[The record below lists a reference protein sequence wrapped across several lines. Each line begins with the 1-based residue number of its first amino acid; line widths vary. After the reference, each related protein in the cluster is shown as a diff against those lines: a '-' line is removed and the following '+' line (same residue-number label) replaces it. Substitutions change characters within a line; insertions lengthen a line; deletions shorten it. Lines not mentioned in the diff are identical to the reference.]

1 MEQFGEASAR
11 HSRMLGIRPGDGEK
25 SRRRRASGLAVALR
39 EREGKGIG
47 VGMASGCVILERL
60 LLFEEGNVL
69 HSLDSDFAFITMA
82 YMETYEAIIHGE
94 DAMHI

>member
-1 MEQFGEASAR
+1 
-11 HSRMLGIRPGDGEK
+11 
-25 SRRRRASGLAVALR
+25 
-39 EREGKGIG
+39 
-47 VGMASGCVILERL
+47 MASGCVILERL